1 MAHGATAKALDLRLG
16 NEVMISHIP
25 FGLEPIGSLPAAKRV
40 DADADREGCLS
51 ERKVP
56 GHRQHGP

>member
-1 MAHGATAKALDLRLG
+1 MAHDATAEALDLRLG
-16 NEVMISHIP
+16 NEVMISHVS
-25 FGLEPIGSLPAAKRV
+25 FGLKPTGSLPAAKRV
-40 DADADREGCLS
+40 DAHADREGCLS